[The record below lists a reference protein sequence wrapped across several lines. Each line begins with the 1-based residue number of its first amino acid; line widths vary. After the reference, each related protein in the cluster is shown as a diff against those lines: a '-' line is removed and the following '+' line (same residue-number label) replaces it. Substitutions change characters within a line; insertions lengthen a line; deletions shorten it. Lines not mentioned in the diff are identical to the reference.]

1 MSIIRWRRR
10 QDLPSL
16 FEHMNAMLGDMIP
29 EGVDPTQL
37 WQRATG
43 ETGLAVDMYETETEV
58 VVRAELPGVA
68 RDSIEVNAEK
78 STIGIRAEAK
88 REEECEQAG
97 YYRRELRY
105 GTFSRTLPTPT
116 DIKPDEVSAKFEDGM
131 LTIRAP
137 KAEEEQAGHKVQ
149 VE

>member
-16 FEHMNAMLGDMIP
+16 FEHMNAMLGDIIP
-29 EGVDPTQL
+29 EAVGPTQL

-43 ETGLAVDMYETETEV
+43 ETGVAVDMYETETEV
-58 VVRAELPGVA
+58 VLRAELPGVT

-78 STIGIRAEAK
+78 GTITIRAEAK
-88 REEECEQAG
+88 KEEECEEAG

-105 GTFSRTLPTPT
+105 GTFTRTVPTPT
-116 DIKPDEVSAKFEDGM
+116 DIKPDGVSAKFEDGI

-137 KAEEEQAGHKVQ
+137 KAEEEQTGHQ
-149 VE
+149 VEIE